1 MSYRDKNPPL
11 SKSQRQVSASP
22 SDGITIPVITASSSE
37 GQVEDLEE
45 KSIDPPAA
53 SQIPPA
59 VNSEEKQGRKGRPD
73 RADARRYHTAGA
85 IEDIKV

>member
-1 MSYRDKNPPL
+1 M
-11 SKSQRQVSASP
+11 SKSPRQVSAN

-37 GQVEDLEE
+37 GQEDLEE

>member
-1 MSYRDKNPPL
+1 M

-37 GQVEDLEE
+37 GQEDLEE

>member
-1 MSYRDKNPPL
+1 M
-11 SKSQRQVSASP
+11 SKSPRQVSAN

-37 GQVEDLEE
+37 GQEDLEE
-45 KSIDPPAA
+45 KSIDPPTA